1 MVLGLKSVL
10 IPMSR
15 NEKGGASQVLAR
27 YPEVAVIGAGLIGLS
42 WAALFL
48 ANGLRVRVCDPRQD
62 LEQAVREGLAG
73 ASPALRQMGYSTEGF
88 EPRLRIETDL
98 EAATR
103 DADLVQESGPEQID
117 FKRECFARLEQF
129 VKPDALLLSS
139 TSSLRATNIARD
151 MEHPERMMVGHPFNP
166 PHVMPLVEIV
176 PGQKTSPEAVQEAL
190 SFYRALGKAPVV
202 LHREINGF
210 VGNRLQAAVLRES
223 IYLVQQGVVS
233 VEELDTLVTNSLGLR
248 WAAVGPFKGIHLG
261 GGPGGITHFLTHLG
275 PMFQGLFDELGEAH
289 ITPETIAQL
298 AQQAEEAYGPMPDPR
313 MASER
318 DRKQLGILQSNAG
331 VMKNL
336 AEEK

>member
-1 MVLGLKSVL
+1 MRSAKRMVLGLKSVL

-48 ANGLRVRVCDPRQD
+48 ANG
-62 LEQAVREGLAG
+62 
-73 ASPALRQMGYSTEGF
+73 
-88 EPRLRIETDL
+88 PRLRIETDL

-151 MEHPERMMVGHPFNP
+151 MEHPERMMVGPPFNP

-176 PGQKTSPEAVQEAL
+176 PGQKTAPEAVQEAL

-202 LHREINGF
+202 
-210 VGNRLQAAVLRES
+210 
-223 IYLVQQGVVS
+223 
-233 VEELDTLVTNSLGLR
+233 
-248 WAAVGPFKGIHLG
+248 
-261 GGPGGITHFLTHLG
+261 
-275 PMFQGLFDELGEAH
+275 
-289 ITPETIAQL
+289 
-298 AQQAEEAYGPMPDPR
+298 
-313 MASER
+313 
-318 DRKQLGILQSNAG
+318 
-331 VMKNL
+331 
-336 AEEK
+336 

>member
-1 MVLGLKSVL
+1 MPIQATNPKADS
-10 IPMSR
+10 
-15 NEKGGASQVLAR
+15 SQVLAR

-42 WAALFL
+42 WTALLL
-48 ANGLRVRVCDPRQD
+48 AKGLRVRVYDPRPD
-62 LEQAVREGLAG
+62 LEQAVREALAG
-73 ASPALRQMGYSTEGF
+73 ALPVLRQLGHSTDGF
-88 EPRLRIETDL
+88 EERLRIESDL
-98 EAATR
+98 EAAAR
-103 DADLVQESGPEQID
+103 DADLIQESGPELIG

-129 VKPDALLLSS
+129 AKPNALMLSS
-139 TSSLRATNIARD
+139 TSGLRATHIAGD
-151 MEHPERMMVGHPFNP
+151 MKHPERMMVGHPFNP
-166 PHVMPLVEIV
+166 PHLMPLVEIV
-176 PGQKTSPEAVQEAL
+176 PGEKTAPEAVQEAL

-233 VEELDTLVTNSLGLR
+233 VEELDALVTNSLGLR

-275 PMFQGLFDELGEAH
+275 PMFQSLFDELGEAR
-289 ITPETIAQL
+289 ISPETIAQL
-298 AQQAEEAYGPMPDPR
+298 TQQAEEAYGPMPNPQ

-318 DRKQLGILQSNAG
+318 DRKQLGVLQSNAR

-336 AEEK
+336 AE